1 MKYIVD
7 KIRSDL
13 KFDGLSG
20 LLQLLGMLLHS
31 SLGQNVQLLM
41 GIQPALPIPF
51 FSRCQC
57 FPYGSKHCLRRYLTP

>member
-13 KFDGLSG
+13 KLDGLSG

-31 SLGQNVQLLM
+31 SLEQNVQLLM
-41 GIQPALPIPF
+41 GIQPALPIPLF
-51 FSRCQC
+51 LVVSAS
-57 FPYGSKHCLRRYLTP
+57 PMDPNTVWEGT